1 MANIDS
7 LPIPSSSS
15 IISFE
20 VGDLL
25 DSWNP
30 PVLAESLSI
39 DTLST
44 SSSAISIPSLP
55 LGCMISRPAIVDLKG
70 GLQSRF
76 AKVTVPTAPRMRAM
90 LKDEPC
96 VDRWLDNLR
105 YSSIPG
111 HSPWGETEDAAAPS
125 WLPEGSVYT
134 PEAFRQALSSARSS
148 PAYQTIFRKA
158 RSSAPGDGSSSPTS
172 PTPISPTLLRRMSY
186 HPSSFRDALVFEREI
201 SLKSEAGVKRWSMQV
216 PASTMKPELVDIVVE
231 LQKLNS
237 FFNDGLTDLNQ
248 GVSALDKHKQRVT
261 TPTLT
266 VSDSHETIP
275 LPLERVKEN
284 TTTLIANR
292 RGKKAPPALN
302 LKRQTPEDTYPGIP
316 TAFLGTPSAYHPELD
331 PRPKREGPAM
341 KINDMISSLRSQCA
355 AISRSPTSEVASS
368 PLASVSEEPEESKV
382 ARNPDNAQDY
392 TSAKDQQAL
401 AFSVTIPQL
410 SDDESLMRRTLPL
423 NLVDIQE
430 TLSDVGSDHL
440 TESFSDFLREFESEA
455 LQPPSMP
462 GTPMMPPSMPL
473 PSLPIPSLPPLTL
486 PTVPTRALPDPPA
499 GSLEELPTIDPRTSL
514 DNHRTSLDDMDW
526 SPPTPPQPC
535 RSPSPSL
542 SPRQGGLRGILK
554 GGKNVRFAS
563 LPTNKRET
571 SPAAIEA
578 YAAGRAGGEEWG
590 AGNDHG
596 EDAGEWGAEGQW
608 AVNEREDVTEDYSSR
623 KGSVLKSPTEAS
635 ESSRSSME
643 SIAFRTSEAAAIA
656 GPETPVAVALDV
668 YGVLQRGSCGAG
680 ASGGFHTNVT
690 CPPHELP
697 GEDCDHLAQQVE
709 DVVCADEGDACGVE
723 DRVAVC
729 CGRENNAGCVGEND
743 AIDGEQDPSRVGQS
757 YAFAGEGY
765 AHASEGYADTGQG
778 YADEQDPS
786 FVGKGD
792 ADEPWEDDSD
802 GREAYP
808 VGYGQVARDL
818 DDASAEDRRDV
829 QTYKHACQPASTAH
843 TFRSKPLESPRR
855 APAMPAAGKENM
867 ALGSGTVRGSKMAV
881 PASLGRKAGAYKDEN
896 AARSD
901 GTGTTRSEGGKSR
914 MPVPLRNI
922 LTRFNK

>member
-20 VGDLL
+20 VSDLL

-55 LGCMISRPAIVDLKG
+55 LGCMITRPAIVDLKG
-70 GLQSRF
+70 GPQSRF

-125 WLPEGSVYT
+125 WLPEGSIYT

-148 PAYQTIFRKA
+148 PAYQPIFRKA

-237 FFNDGLTDLNQ
+237 FFNDGLTDINQ
-248 GVSALDKHKQRVT
+248 GVSALDRHKQRVT
-261 TPTLT
+261 TPALT

-316 TAFLGTPSAYHPELD
+316 TAFLGTPSAHHPELD

-341 KINDMISSLRSQCA
+341 NINDMISSLRSQCA

-368 PLASVSEEPEESKV
+368 PLASVSEEPEESKA
-382 ARNPDNAQDY
+382 ARNHDSAQDY
-392 TSAKDQQAL
+392 MSVKDQQAL
-401 AFSVTIPQL
+401 AFSVAIPQL

-423 NLVDIQE
+423 DLVDIQE

-486 PTVPTRALPDPPA
+486 PAVPTRALPDPPA
-499 GSLEELPTIDPRTSL
+499 GSLEEPPAGSFDDHCTSV
-514 DNHRTSLDDMDW
+514 DDHRTSLDDMDW

-563 LPTNKRET
+563 LPTNRRET

-590 AGNDHG
+590 AGDDDG
-596 EDAGEWGAEGQW
+596 EERCNWGAEGQW
-608 AVNEREDVTEDYSSR
+608 AVDEREDAMEDYFSRER
-623 KGSVLKSPTEAS
+623 KGTILKSPTEAS
-635 ESSRSSME
+635 DSSRSSVE
-643 SIAFRTSEAAAIA
+643 SVRSPTELAYKHEAAAITNT
-656 GPETPVAVALDV
+656 ETSFASALDV
-668 YGVLQRGSCGAG
+668 YGVGGGGARGAG
-680 ASGGFHTNVT
+680 ASGGCEGVDDFARAVDYACDCEVDHAHCCEVNHACYCSVDYAS
-690 CPPHELP
+690 CPEVYSDFACATHELP

-709 DVVCADEGDACGVE
+709 DVVCAGEGDARGFE
-723 DRVAVC
+723 
-729 CGRENNAGCVGEND
+729 GRLAND
-743 AIDGEQDPSRVGQS
+743 AIDSEQDPSRVGQS
-757 YAFAGEGY
+757 
-765 AHASEGYADTGQG
+765 HADSGQG
-778 YADEQDPS
+778 YADTEQGHADEQNPS
-786 FVGKGD
+786 FVGEGD
-792 ADEPWEDDSD
+792 ADEPWENDSD
-802 GREAYP
+802 GREA
-808 VGYGQVARDL
+808 
-818 DDASAEDRRDV
+818 
-829 QTYKHACQPASTAH
+829 
-843 TFRSKPLESPRR
+843 
-855 APAMPAAGKENM
+855 
-867 ALGSGTVRGSKMAV
+867 
-881 PASLGRKAGAYKDEN
+881 
-896 AARSD
+896 
-901 GTGTTRSEGGKSR
+901 
-914 MPVPLRNI
+914 
-922 LTRFNK
+922 

>member
-1 MANIDS
+1 MTNIDS
-7 LPIPSSSS
+7 FPIPSSSS

-55 LGCMISRPAIVDLKG
+55 LGCMITRPAIVDLKG

-76 AKVTVPTAPRMRAM
+76 AKVTVPTVPRMRAM

-125 WLPEGSVYT
+125 WLPEGSSYT

-248 GVSALDKHKQRVT
+248 GVSALDQHKQRVT
-261 TPTLT
+261 TPALT

-341 KINDMISSLRSQCA
+341 NINDMISSLRSQCA

-368 PLASVSEEPEESKV
+368 PLESVSEEPEESKV
-382 ARNPDNAQDY
+382 ARNHDNAQDY
-392 TSAKDQQAL
+392 MSAKDQQAL
-401 AFSVTIPQL
+401 AFSVAVPQL

-423 NLVDIQE
+423 DLVDIQE

-462 GTPMMPPSMPL
+462 GTPMMPPSLPL
-473 PSLPIPSLPPLTL
+473 PSLPPLTL
-486 PTVPTRALPDPPA
+486 PAVPTRALPDPPA
-499 GSLEELPTIDPRTSL
+499 GSLEELPTVD
-514 DNHRTSLDDMDW
+514 HRNSLDDMDW

-563 LPTNKRET
+563 LPTNRRET
-571 SPAAIEA
+571 SPGAIEA
-578 YAAGRAGGEEWG
+578 YAAGRTGDG
-590 AGNDHG
+590 DG
-596 EDAGEWGAEGQW
+596 EDVGDWGGEGQW
-608 AVNEREDVTEDYSSR
+608 ALDEQEDVMEDYFSRER
-623 KGSVLKSPTEAS
+623 KGSILKSPTEAS
-635 ESSRSSME
+635 SSSRSSTE
-643 SIAFRTSEAAAIA
+643 SMRSPTEAMRSPTESTGQGYPTSARGSTLHWVRIGEAARGTSEAATGTSEAA
-656 GPETPVAVALDV
+656 VTGPKTPFAAALDV
-668 YGVLQRGSCGAG
+668 YSVGGGGSSGAG
-680 ASGGFHTNVT
+680 ASSGCEGVDGLAGQGYYARCRQTHHCFLREVDYARDCAVNYASDDEVHPSLS
-690 CPPHELP
+690 CKAHELA
-697 GEDCDHLAQQVE
+697 GQDCGHFTREVE
-709 DVVCADEGDACGVE
+709 DVVRASEGDARCFE
-723 DRVAVC
+723 DRDAI
-729 CGRENNAGCVGEND
+729 GEDDAGGIRENNALYGK
-743 AIDGEQDPSRVGQS
+743 QDPRFFWQG
-757 YAFAGEGY
+757 YANAGEG
-765 AHASEGYADTGQG
+765 HTDSGEGH
-778 YADEQDPS
+778 ADEQDPS
-786 FVGKGD
+786 R
-792 ADEPWEDDSD
+792 DDSD

-808 VGYGQVARDL
+808 ICDESRSCQVARDL
-818 DDASAEDRRDV
+818 DDASTQDRCVD
-829 QTYKHACQPASTAH
+829 QTDKH
-843 TFRSKPLESPRR
+843 PR
-855 APAMPAAGKENM
+855 
-867 ALGSGTVRGSKMAV
+867 
-881 PASLGRKAGAYKDEN
+881 
-896 AARSD
+896 
-901 GTGTTRSEGGKSR
+901 
-914 MPVPLRNI
+914 
-922 LTRFNK
+922 

>member
-1 MANIDS
+1 MANINS

-20 VGDLL
+20 VGELL

-261 TPTLT
+261 TPALT

-341 KINDMISSLRSQCA
+341 NINDMISSLRSQCA

-368 PLASVSEEPEESKV
+368 PLASVSEEPEQPKV

-392 TSAKDQQAL
+392 MSAKDQQAL

-535 RSPSPSL
+535 RSPSLSL

-563 LPTNKRET
+563 LPTNRRET
-571 SPAAIEA
+571 SPGAIEA
-578 YAAGRAGGEEWG
+578 YAVGRAGGEEWG
-590 AGNDHG
+590 AGDDDEE
-596 EDAGEWGAEGQW
+596 EDNGGAEGQW
-608 AVNEREDVTEDYSSR
+608 AVDEREDVMEDYFSRER
-623 KGSVLKSPTEAS
+623 KGSILKSPTEAS

-643 SIAFRTSEAAAIA
+643 SVRSPTELAEAAAITS
-656 GPETPVAVALDV
+656 PETPVAVALYV
-668 YGVLQRGSCGAG
+668 HGVGGGGSGGAG
-680 ASGGFHTNVT
+680 APGGCEGVDDLAGEGWGVDHAHCYSVDYAGYDQVHTNLSCAT
-690 CPPHELP
+690 HELP

-709 DVVCADEGDACGVE
+709 DVVCAGEGDSRGFE
-723 DRVAVC
+723 DRVAV
-729 CGRENNAGCVGEND
+729 GED
-743 AIDGEQDPSRVGQS
+743 DARGDWEDYAIDSEQDSSRVGQS
-757 YAFAGEGY
+757 NAYAREGY
-765 AHASEGYADTGQG
+765 AHASEGHADSGQG
-778 YADEQDPS
+778 YDEQDPS
-786 FVGKGD
+786 FVGEGD

-808 VGYGQVARDL
+808 AGDGQVACDF
-818 DDASAEDRRDV
+818 DDASAADRHIDP
-829 QTYKHACQPASTAH
+829 TDEHACQS
-843 TFRSKPLESPRR
+843 
-855 APAMPAAGKENM
+855 AP
-867 ALGSGTVRGSKMAV
+867 
-881 PASLGRKAGAYKDEN
+881 
-896 AARSD
+896 
-901 GTGTTRSEGGKSR
+901 
-914 MPVPLRNI
+914 
-922 LTRFNK
+922 

>member
-20 VGDLL
+20 VSDLL

-90 LKDEPC
+90 LKNEPC

-125 WLPEGSVYT
+125 WLPEGSIYT

-148 PAYQTIFRKA
+148 PAYQTIFCKA
-158 RSSAPGDGSSSPTS
+158 RSSAPGDASSSPTS

-261 TPTLT
+261 MPALT

-302 LKRQTPEDTYPGIP
+302 LKRQAPEDTYPGIP

-341 KINDMISSLRSQCA
+341 NINDMISSLRSQCA

-368 PLASVSEEPEESKV
+368 PLASVSEEPEESKA
-382 ARNPDNAQDY
+382 ARNHDSAQDY
-392 TSAKDQQAL
+392 MSVKDQQAL
-401 AFSVTIPQL
+401 AFSVAIPQL

-423 NLVDIQE
+423 DLVDIQE
-430 TLSDVGSDHL
+430 TLSDMGSDHL

-486 PTVPTRALPDPPA
+486 PAVPTRALPDLPV
-499 GSLEELPTIDPRTSL
+499 GSLEELPTVDHRTSP
-514 DNHRTSLDDMDW
+514 DEHRNSLDDMDW

-563 LPTNKRET
+563 LPTNRRET

-590 AGNDHG
+590 AGDDDG
-596 EDAGEWGAEGQW
+596 EERCNWGAEGQW
-608 AVNEREDVTEDYSSR
+608 AVDEREDAMEDYFSRER
-623 KGSVLKSPTEAS
+623 KGSILKSSTEAS
-635 ESSRSSME
+635 DSSRSSVE
-643 SIAFRTSEAAAIA
+643 SVRSSTELAYKQSPKATRPSLGGRHSTGEAAAITNT
-656 GPETPVAVALDV
+656 ETSFASALDV
-668 YGVLQRGSCGAG
+668 YGVGGCGARGAG
-680 ASGGFHTNVT
+680 ASGGCEGVDDLAGAVFAQVDYARCRQTH
-690 CPPHELP
+690 
-697 GEDCDHLAQQVE
+697 DCFLRQGDHACDCEVDHAHCCSIE
-709 DVVCADEGDACGVE
+709 DVVCAGESDACGVE

-729 CGRENNAGCVGEND
+729 GVGKDYTGCVGEND
-743 AIDGEQDPSRVGQS
+743 AIDNQQDPSRVGQS
-757 YAFAGEGY
+757 YAYAGEGY
-765 AHASEGYADTGQG
+765 AHASEGHADTGQG

-786 FVGKGD
+786 RVGEGD
-792 ADEPWEDDSD
+792 ADEPWEDDPD
-802 GREAYP
+802 GREA
-808 VGYGQVARDL
+808 
-818 DDASAEDRRDV
+818 
-829 QTYKHACQPASTAH
+829 
-843 TFRSKPLESPRR
+843 
-855 APAMPAAGKENM
+855 
-867 ALGSGTVRGSKMAV
+867 
-881 PASLGRKAGAYKDEN
+881 
-896 AARSD
+896 
-901 GTGTTRSEGGKSR
+901 
-914 MPVPLRNI
+914 
-922 LTRFNK
+922 